1 MDLNEIKNKFRNKAR
16 VDLQD
21 VDLALRA
28 VPVLVREI
36 ERLETELQ
44 EAEKKYIHISDLF
57 GKKRPPLERE
67 GKKGNSKWRVWTN
80 ESSNR
85 LYIELTGPID
95 YRFSK
100 QASNGILSVFPN
112 LREGFDVI
120 SDISK
125 LTNFEERRVLFQ
137 LRKVFYNLKYGGV
150 GKIVRVINPNA
161 REVNGLF
168 EVGEKDAELNVYI
181 ADSIE
186 KAEAMIENVGR
197 FLKA

>member
-1 MDLNEIKNKFRNKAR
+1 MDLNEIKNKFRHKTR

-36 ERLETELQ
+36 ERLEEGLQ
-44 EAEKKYIHISDLF
+44 EAEKKYDHIADLF

-67 GKKGNSKWRVWTN
+67 GKKGASKWKVRTDDTN
-80 ESSNR
+80 NR
-85 LYIELTGPID
+85 LYIEMSGAFD

-100 QASNGILSVFPN
+100 QSSNGILSLIPN
-112 LREGFDVI
+112 LREGFHVI
-120 SDISK
+120 KDITTLSRI
-125 LTNFEERRVLFQ
+125 EDRRVLFQ
-137 LRKVFYNLKYGGV
+137 LRKVLYNLKNGGA
-150 GKIVRVINPNA
+150 GKLILVINPA
-161 REVNGLF
+161 TREVNGLF
-168 EVGEKDAELNVYI
+168 ETAAKDVEMSLQTAESV
-181 ADSIE
+181 E